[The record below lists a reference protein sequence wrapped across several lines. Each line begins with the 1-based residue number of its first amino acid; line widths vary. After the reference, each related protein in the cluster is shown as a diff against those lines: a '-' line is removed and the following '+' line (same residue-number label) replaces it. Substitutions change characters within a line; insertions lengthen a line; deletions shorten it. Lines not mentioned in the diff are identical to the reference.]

1 MTKKTTK
8 KTLTRKTIIQ
18 FLVIILL
25 LGTNIFTYYKYK
37 TKKNPECALCT
48 TEIEDQEGKY
58 NSDKKYYKEIDFKEL
73 KKLYTGKEVATIAIT
88 DNASSTYERFVEYI
102 NKKAYYEKTNINLI
116 EISKLSK
123 KNEIA
128 FYDLDERFS
137 KLESDYLIVVKD
149 NKILEIVQISKEDLN
164 SLIEMYK

>member
-1 MTKKTTK
+1 MTKKMTK

-37 TKKNPECALCT
+37 TKKNPECSLCT
-48 TEIEDQEGKY
+48 SEIEDQEGKY
-58 NSDKKYYKEIDFKEL
+58 NSDKKYYKEIDFKEF
-73 KKLYTGKEVATIAIT
+73 KKLYTGKEIATIAIT
-88 DNASSTYERFVEYI
+88 DNSSSTYEKFIEYV

-123 KNEIA
+123 KNEID
-128 FYDLDERFS
+128 FFELDERFS
-137 KLESDYLIVVKD
+137 KLDSDYIIIVKE
-149 NKILEIVQISKEDLN
+149 NKVLEIIQVSREDLN
-164 SLIEMYK
+164 ILIEMYK